1 MYTNSKMFVANND
14 ERRQSSMVVEIPAEA
29 MQPLSKK
36 QAKKPEMLDDIER
49 PLHNVPAIYDKAL
62 HRMAVVLA
70 ALVLMCL
77 VLAAIVWW
85 RLLA

>member
-1 MYTNSKMFVANND
+1 MFVAKND
-14 ERRQSSMVVEIPAEA
+14 ERQQSSMVGEVLTKA
-29 MQPLSKK
+29 MPSLSEKRA
-36 QAKKPEMLDDIER
+36 QQLELLDDIER
-49 PLHNVPAIYDKAL
+49 PLHNVPPIYDKAL

-77 VLAAIVWW
+77 VLAAIAWW